1 MSGTDNPNPPT
12 NMRKSGQQKRSQVTI
27 DTVLEA
33 ATRLLEEGSINDLT
47 TNHIAERAG
56 VSIGTLYHYFPNKH
70 AILFAIAERRRTAL
84 VELLGSQLDTVDLFT
99 RTTAIPQLIGL
110 IVKVLGNARADRELS
125 LWLAVHELSAHTE
138 RPHQDAI
145 ADVIAKRF
153 QQALPHGDARSEAI
167 AFVITRATV
176 ETLKAAALQRPELLD
191 RDEFLEE
198 LSALITRYVSGLRD
212 AATSEQRLVD

>member
-1 MSGTDNPNPPT
+1 MSGTDDRKPPT
-12 NMRKSGQQKRSQVTI
+12 NMRVSARQTRSQVTI

-47 TNHIAERAG
+47 TNHIAQRAG

-70 AILFAIAERRRTAL
+70 AIVYAIAERRRAAL
-84 VELLGSQLDTVDLFT
+84 TQRLGRALDSVDPAAL
-99 RTTAIPQLIGL
+99 TTAIPQLIGL
-110 IVKVLGNARADRELS
+110 IVKELGDTRAHRELS
-125 LWLAVHELSAHTE
+125 LWLALHELSAHSE
-138 RPHQDAI
+138 RPYQDTI
-145 ADVIAKRF
+145 ADVIAKRL
-153 QQALPHGDARSEAI
+153 QRALPQGDARSEAI
-167 AFVITRATV
+167 AFVITRATT

-212 AATSEQRLVD
+212 AAMSE